1 MAVKSGLRRTI
12 FIHAG
17 VQLALA
23 IFGGFF
29 NMKKRVLALLLAMV
43 MIFGMLPV
51 SAFAT
56 EATDPAAVLCETEG
70 CEYAL

>member
-23 IFGGFF
+23 IFGN
-29 NMKKRVLALLLAMV
+29 NMFWIW
-43 MIFGMLPV
+43 MILEVVWTVCESSVESFLKSNEAV
-51 SAFAT
+51 SPEIAK
-56 EATDPAAVLCETEG
+56 ESLNK
-70 CEYAL
+70 